1 MSIMLLKDYS
11 VENRK
16 DGYDRCGM
24 TVPLIVRTQIPVP
37 ARFPPTPLQ
46 LYRPTPPEE
55 EARVGGGRTLCVA
68 RRDPRTPNA
77 HGRTDS
83 CPS

>member
-24 TVPLIVRTQIPVP
+24 TVPLIVRRGVHEVYSVSSI
-37 ARFPPTPLQ
+37 
-46 LYRPTPPEE
+46 
-55 EARVGGGRTLCVA
+55 CI
-68 RRDPRTPNA
+68 
-77 HGRTDS
+77 HI
-83 CPS
+83 